1 MFKKITFMK
10 NNRQILLIINENIHN
25 LEFKL
30 QNLIILQKIEIY
42 QYFFW
47 K

>member
-1 MFKKITFMK
+1 MK